1 MSPVYSPERIY
12 EAEPDYMRIL
22 AWIFADEIMVQQAEF
37 KEMGEKIIVPVP
49 EVKIV

>member
-1 MSPVYSPERIY
+1 MQI
-12 EAEPDYMRIL
+12 I

-37 KEMGEKIIVPVP
+37 KAMGGKFIVPVP